1 MLVACSHHSPA
12 PVEDLY
18 APSQPHFQNHSVV
31 SNSHSAKVKKRAYVV
46 KRGDTLFSIAW
57 YFSLDHR
64 ELAEINQLENNTIY
78 PGQTIKLRPDF
89 DNQPIFEPR
98 SLISALN
105 REVLKQPVEWNS
117 KSKIAS
123 TKQQIKRSNNNQ
135 TKKNKT
141 KNQSKNKPS
150 SNRTKV
156 KYKPKATSQPT
167 RVARAGNNKRSTSLN
182 WIWPTQGKIV
192 GRFSSKSNSNRGL
205 DIAAKRGQPVRA
217 TAPGKVVYKGSGL
230 RGYGNLVIIKH
241 NNDYLSA
248 YAHNERVHVAE
259 NEFVKAGQRI
269 ADIGSSGTQSE
280 KLHFEIRYKGR
291 PVDPLNYLPNR

>member
-31 SNSHSAKVKKRAYVV
+31 SNSHTVRAKKRTYVV
-46 KRGDTLFSIAW
+46 RKGDTLFSIAW

-64 ELAEINQLENNTIY
+64 ELAKINKLKSNTIY

-89 DNQPIFEPR
+89 QYQHQPVFNPR
-98 SLISALN
+98 SLITALN
-105 REVLKQPVEWNS
+105 REVLKHPVEWGS
-117 KSKIAS
+117 QSKITR
-123 TKQQIKRSNNNQ
+123 TKQQPKRSQSKPSN
-135 TKKNKT
+135 KNK
-141 KNQSKNKPS
+141 
-150 SNRTKV
+150 
-156 KYKPKATSQPT
+156 KPKIRSSSKRTNNKVTPKTSSQQT
-167 RVARAGNNKRSTSLN
+167 RVARAETKKSTSLN
-182 WIWPTQGKIV
+182 WIWPTEGKII

-217 TAPGKVVYKGSGL
+217 TAPGKVVYKGNGL

-248 YAHNERVHVAE
+248 YAHNDRVHVAE

-269 ADIGSSGTQSE
+269 ADIGSSGTQGD